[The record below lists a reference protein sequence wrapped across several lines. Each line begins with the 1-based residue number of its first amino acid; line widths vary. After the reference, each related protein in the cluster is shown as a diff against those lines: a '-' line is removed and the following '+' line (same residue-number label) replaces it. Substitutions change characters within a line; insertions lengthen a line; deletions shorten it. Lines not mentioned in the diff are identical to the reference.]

1 MLRKNLLVL
10 GIILLLFVMQSCTSK
25 PEKGLLTRYFH
36 SDSMTDRTTMA
47 TMALKPIS
55 IGAKSWEITNVSE
68 ELIEPASLSELNQV
82 ELELKK
88 KVEESVGITIG
99 AKEELD
105 DAEWELDRART
116 RAAKRAA
123 QKKVDEL
130 SEKYKEI
137 RANHDQLQKEYN
149 DAKAVASWEEEI
161 TAFSLGE
168 RTIPN
173 IRELAGEVHS
183 KVVEVRAETES
194 GPKNYKFYLRMYN
207 LKDETLNLNRRG
219 RLVIIKIES
228 IS

>member
-25 PEKGLLTRYFH
+25 PEKGLLTTYFH
-36 SDSMTDRTTMA
+36 SDSMTDRTTMS

-55 IGAKSWEITNVSE
+55 IGATSWEITNVSE
-68 ELIEPASLSELNQV
+68 ELIEPASLSALNQA
-82 ELELKK
+82 ELEFKK

-137 RANHDQLQKEYN
+137 RANHDQLQKDYN
-149 DAKAVASWEEEI
+149 DAKAAASTEEEI

-173 IRELAGEVHS
+173 IRELAGKVHS

-207 LKDETLNLNRRG
+207 LRDETLNLNRRG
-219 RLVIIKIES
+219 RWVIIMIES
-228 IS
+228 VS

>member
-1 MLRKNLLVL
+1 MLRKSLSVL

-36 SDSMTDRTTMA
+36 ADSLTDSATMA
-47 TMALKPIS
+47 TMAIEPIS

-68 ELIEPASLSELNQV
+68 ELIESASLSELNQA
-82 ELELKK
+82 ELALKK

-99 AKEELD
+99 AKEEVD

-116 RAAKRAA
+116 RTAKRAA
-123 QKKVDEL
+123 QSKVNEL

-137 RANHDQLQKEYN
+137 RANHDQLQKDYN
-149 DAKAVASWEEEI
+149 DAKAASSREEEI

-173 IRELAGEVHS
+173 IRELTGEVHS
-183 KVVEVRAETES
+183 KDVELTAKTES
-194 GPKNYKFYLRMYN
+194 GTKNYKFYLRQYS
-207 LKDETLNLNRRG
+207 LRDENLNLNRRG
-219 RLVIIKIES
+219 RWVIIKIES
-228 IS
+228 VS

>member
-25 PEKGLLTRYFH
+25 PEKGLLTTYFH

-68 ELIEPASLSELNQV
+68 ELIEPASLSELNQA

-88 KVEESVGITIG
+88 KVEASVGITIG
-99 AKEELD
+99 AKEEVD

-130 SEKYKEI
+130 REKYTKI
-137 RANHDQLQKEYN
+137 RANHDQIQKDLN
-149 DAKAVASWEEEI
+149 DAKAAAATEEEI

-183 KVVEVRAETES
+183 KAVEVRAETES

-207 LKDETLNLNRRG
+207 LRDETLNLNRRG
-219 RLVIIKIES
+219 RWVIIKIES
-228 IS
+228 VS